1 MLQDKKLKEE
11 FCVFF
16 DVLGTKSKFL
26 TSNFEEEEKLV
37 KKYKNFIKDI
47 KEILIN
53 NGFKENEIKLFLD
66 NIFINF
72 QNTTLK
78 EMYDIFRCLAYIQ
91 IMAIE
96 KYNFLLRGGVEYS
109 TIYNEKEI
117 VIGKGL
123 VEAVELEKEANYPII
138 MLGEKAQ
145 KENLKKNYLTDKKYI
160 DEIIENKNIDD
171 IKELDINKEVAK
183 IKDKKQINGESTTTV
198 IRINDRT
205 YINYLATYYENQN
218 RESFIKM
225 MLSHKKFII
234 ESLKKNE
241 EEFLKDTKNFNNNEL
256 KNYFD
261 YTYYNI
267 NKNYILEYIKEIDEQ
282 NKKYL
287 HIGSPIK
294 QKNIEFKEKLE
305 NNYKEKEKLKKELEE
320 IDKKIKEVN
329 FYVKGNNK
337 ENILKV
343 GEKYIYLLYYHNSF
357 LRRVFKKDK
366 GIDKNNYDK
375 CFLDVEKE
383 IL

>member
-1 MLQDKKLKEE
+1 MSEAKKLKEE

-37 KKYKNFIKDI
+37 KKYENFIKDI

-53 NGFKENEIKLFLD
+53 NGFKENEIKLFSD
-66 NIFINF
+66 SIFINF
-72 QNTTLK
+72 PNTTLK
-78 EMYDIFRCLAYIQ
+78 EIYDIFRCLAYIQ

-109 TIYNEKEI
+109 TICNEKDI

-123 VEAVELEKEANYPII
+123 VVAVELEKEANYPII
-138 MLGEKAQ
+138 MLGERA
-145 KENLKKNYLTDKKYI
+145 KEELSKKDDFINKQYI
-160 DEIIENKNIDD
+160 NDFIKNEPEIENIDSA
-171 IKELDINKEVAK
+171 IAK
-183 IKDKKQINGESTTTV
+183 IKIMREKNGESIATI
-198 IRINDRT
+198 IRINDKT

-225 MLSHKKFII
+225 MLRHKKFII

-241 EEFLKDTKNFNNNEL
+241 EEFLKDTKNSNNNEL

-282 NKKYL
+282 NKKIL
-287 HIGSPIK
+287 HTGSPIK

-305 NNYKEKEKLKKELEE
+305 NNYKEKKELKKELVEV
-320 IDKKIKEVN
+320 DKKIKQIN
-329 FYVKGNNK
+329 FCVKGNSK

-343 GEKYIYLLYYHNSF
+343 REKYIYLLYYHNSF
-357 LRRVFKKDK
+357 LRRVFEKDK
-366 GIDKNNYDK
+366 GIDKNNYDE
-375 CFLDVEKE
+375 CFLNVEKE